1 MNAPPV
7 VLTLVAS
14 RLLQDKLVEL
24 LLAHELAGAAGFT
37 VREVVAYGR
46 NVEFHTTGEQI
57 SGRVRQIEVRAILP
71 AKVAREVVQALES
84 AVGSQRIE
92 WWFSPVEESGVF
104 R

>member
-14 RLLQDKLVEL
+14 RLLEDKLVEL

-46 NVEFHTTGEQI
+46 NVEFRTTGEQI
-57 SGRVRQIEVRAILP
+57 SGRVRQIEIRAVLAPDAARAIVRDLGG
-71 AKVAREVVQALES
+71 AVIGQRVAWL
-84 AVGSQRIE
+84 I
-92 WWFSPVEESGVF
+92 SPVEEAGVSL
-104 R
+104 